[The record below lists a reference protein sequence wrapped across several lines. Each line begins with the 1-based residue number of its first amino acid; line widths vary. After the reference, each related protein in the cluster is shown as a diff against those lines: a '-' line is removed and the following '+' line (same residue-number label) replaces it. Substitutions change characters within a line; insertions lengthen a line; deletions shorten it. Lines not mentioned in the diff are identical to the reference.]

1 MSKKNNQAIVQAE
14 VLRPVQSP
22 PIDARKMIE
31 EMVKQKVAE
40 IMVQQDDLVFQPFF
54 LPKKVSDQIKRLQS
68 VSEQRAW
75 SSVFQKHGCIV
86 CGRKA
91 VAYGSCGCCEQCYRK
106 ISVWKKVAI
115 READAERPVFDKPR
129 DLVVLAQE
137 ALTPSIEALIPA
149 NDPPALKVLPATTT
163 AKTKKTRRP

>member
-14 VLRPVQSP
+14 VLCPVQSA

-40 IMVQQDDLVFQPFF
+40 IMVRQDDLAFQPFF
-54 LPKKVSDQIKRLQS
+54 LAKKVSDQIKRLQS

-75 SSVFQKHGCIV
+75 SRVFGKYGCIV
-86 CGRKA
+86 CGRKD
-91 VAYGSCGCCEQCYRK
+91 VAYCSCGCWDSATGRSRRGKRQP
-106 ISVWKKVAI
+106 SG
-115 READAERPVFDKPR
+115 RPTRRGRFDKPM
-129 DLVVLAQE
+129 DLVVVAQE
-137 ALTPSIEALIPA
+137 ALRPSIEALIPA

-163 AKTKKTRRP
+163 AKTKKTRTP